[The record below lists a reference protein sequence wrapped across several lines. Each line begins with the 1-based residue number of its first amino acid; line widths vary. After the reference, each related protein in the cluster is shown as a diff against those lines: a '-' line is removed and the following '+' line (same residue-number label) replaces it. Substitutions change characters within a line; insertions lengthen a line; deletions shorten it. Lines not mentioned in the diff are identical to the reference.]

1 MAAAAA
7 GDWSV
12 DGVVGAAV
20 RVEVQAEQVAA
31 RARSSAA
38 AMGRM
43 FQVFM
48 GSSSYIRSSVESAG
62 ASPGGPR
69 TADVPETDVL
79 LLLGRTVVPRSLE
92 VFGGAINLSG
102 IDGDVLTAEEDDIA
116 GLGLW
121 RDIGAS
127 TRGVDPT
134 LALVIVLLGSREMGQ
149 GDLAV
154 GGMVDGVEDEAG
166 AVEAANA
173 RPLVGS
179 RGGSVGISAAPLVG
193 EEVLGVGILQDLLG
207 DSGGIS
213 YGATS

>member
-1 MAAAAA
+1 M
-7 GDWSV
+7 

-79 LLLGRTVVPRSLE
+79 LLLGRTIVP
-92 VFGGAINLSG
+92 
-102 IDGDVLTAEEDDIA
+102 
-116 GLGLW
+116 
-121 RDIGAS
+121 
-127 TRGVDPT
+127 
-134 LALVIVLLGSREMGQ
+134 
-149 GDLAV
+149 
-154 GGMVDGVEDEAG
+154 
-166 AVEAANA
+166 
-173 RPLVGS
+173 
-179 RGGSVGISAAPLVG
+179 
-193 EEVLGVGILQDLLG
+193 
-207 DSGGIS
+207 
-213 YGATS
+213 